1 MEKTILS
8 ISGKPGLFVL
18 VSRGRSTLIVETMDE
33 QKKRFPVGL
42 RDRVTSLS
50 DVSMYTDDEDVPL
63 FTVFKNIYEKLE
75 GKPIEWDIK
84 KASAKKMEEFME
96 MALPSYDRDRVYPN
110 DMRKLAQWYNILI
123 KNGCTDFELPKED
136 VEENTAPEA

>member
-123 KNGCTDFELPKED
+123 KNGCTDFELPKEN
-136 VEENTAPEA
+136 VEENTPPEA

>member
-1 MEKTILS
+1 MS

-123 KNGCTDFELPKED
+123 KNGCTDFELPKEN
-136 VEENTAPEA
+136 VEENTPPEA

>member
-1 MEKTILS
+1 MS

-123 KNGCTDFELPKED
+123 KNGCTDFELSKEN
-136 VEENTAPEA
+136 VEENTPPEA

>member
-1 MEKTILS
+1 MS

-123 KNGCTDFELPKED
+123 KNGCTDFELPKEN